1 MSDRL
6 EIFDAAR
13 LLSQQ
18 HRRAGN
24 GNPLTVEI
32 TFKDRGELS
41 NFIASI
47 KGSREW
53 LEIENT
59 RPTLGALKTDT
70 THAFGMTFTY
80 HGVTFFLIA

>member
-1 MSDRL
+1 VSDRL
-6 EIFDAAR
+6 EMFAAAR

-24 GNPLTVEI
+24 EKPLTVEI

-47 KGSREW
+47 KSSSEW
-53 LEIENT
+53 LEIASSG
-59 RPTLGALKTDT
+59 PMYGALKTDT